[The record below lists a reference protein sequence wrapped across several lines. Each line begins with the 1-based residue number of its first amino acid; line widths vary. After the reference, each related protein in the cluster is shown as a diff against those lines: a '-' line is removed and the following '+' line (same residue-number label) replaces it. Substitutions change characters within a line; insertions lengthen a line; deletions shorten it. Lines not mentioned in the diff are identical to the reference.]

1 MRAEFVPVITE
12 DFGVTGMHKADR
24 VMPITHPQT
33 GEQVG
38 MRMTSGIPSVL
49 YLNES
54 VIWVAGNM
62 QWTLSVGEYNELTAV
77 TDRIIGQGR
86 ASADL
91 VDGAHRLDGTPDGQP

>member
-24 VMPITHPQT
+24 VMPITT
-33 GEQVG
+33 ADGEQVG
-38 MRMTSGIPSVL
+38 LRMTAGIPSVL

-62 QWTLSVGEYNELTAV
+62 QWTLSVGEYNALTQV